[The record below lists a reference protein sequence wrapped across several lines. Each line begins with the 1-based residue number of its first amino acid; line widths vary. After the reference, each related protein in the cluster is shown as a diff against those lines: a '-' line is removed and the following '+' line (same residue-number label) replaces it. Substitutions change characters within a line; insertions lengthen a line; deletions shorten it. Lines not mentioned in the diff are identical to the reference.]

1 MSCPCGLTK
10 SEILQAG
17 DLVVKGICQAPR
29 RDNREI
35 LCGELLADHPAQQ
48 AGSPPPLPPI
58 SSQCI
63 RLFVYLHS
71 LMILS
76 EVTVVK

>member
-48 AGSPPPLPPI
+48 SGSPPPLPPI

-63 RLFVYLHS
+63 LFVYLHS